1 MADNVFTVHGVTD
14 ALGELMSEAIPPLWV
29 EGEVSNFSQSQAGH
43 WYFTLRDEKAQL
55 PCVMWRSAAWRF
67 RDMKPET
74 GALIRVHGSLSIYAQ
89 GGSYQIQATRLLP
102 VGQGA
107 LQIAFENLRDRLRLE
122 GLFED
127 RRKQDVPRFPKHIGV
142 ITSPTGAAVRDILKV
157 LSGRYPCARVT
168 IYPVVVQGDRAASE
182 IASAVDLMNRVSDAD
197 VLIVGRG
204 GGSMEDLWAF
214 NEEVVVRAIASS
226 TIPVVSA
233 VGHEID
239 FTLSDFAADVRAATP
254 SVAAEQVAPDRSAL
268 IGELRGIET
277 LMRGRVQTRLR
288 LAGQELTR
296 LAGTLTPRRQL
307 DRVRQR
313 VQRTDDLARRIGVA
327 TRRRVGEA
335 HTRVEALAASLNAL
349 SPLATL
355 GRGYSICRR
364 ADGSI
369 VRAAQDVAAG
379 ESIRVTLGRGSLGAE
394 VTDRIEGETDG

>member
-14 ALGELMSEAIPPLWV
+14 ALSELMSESIPPLWV

-107 LQIAFENLRDRLRLE
+107 LQIAFENLRDRLRLD
-122 GLFED
+122 GLFDE
-127 RRKQDVPRFPKHIGV
+127 RQKQPIPRFPKHIGIV
-142 ITSPTGAAVRDILKV
+142 TSPAGAAVRDILKV
-157 LSGRYPCARVT
+157 VGRRYPCARVT
-168 IYPVVVQGDRAASE
+168 IYPVVVQGGRAASE

-214 NEEVVVRAIASS
+214 NEEVVVRAIAAS
-226 TIPVVSA
+226 TIPVISA
-233 VGHEID
+233 VGHEVD
-239 FTLSDFAADVRAATP
+239 FTLSDFAADSRAATP
-254 SVAAEQVAPDRSAL
+254 SVAAEQVVPDRVAL
-268 IGELRGIET
+268 LGELRSIET
-277 LMRGRVQTRLR
+277 LMRDRVQTRLR
-288 LAGQELTR
+288 LARQEMTR
-296 LAGTLTPRRQL
+296 LTGSLTPRRQL

-313 VQRTDDLARRIGVA
+313 VQRTDDLARRMEAA
-327 TRRRVGEA
+327 TRRRISEA
-335 HTRVEALAASLNAL
+335 QVRVEALAGSLNAL

-369 VRAAQDVAAG
+369 IRSSEDVASGDA
-379 ESIRVTLGRGSLGAE
+379 IRVKLGRGSLAAE
-394 VTDRIEGETDG
+394 VTGHMEEGGNG